1 MALFPKRLRDL
12 FTRVR
17 YGAIELTN
25 KRYEKVTGH
34 VLELGQNIQELTN
47 EKLKHRSAKLKRQI
61 ATHQSDRHLA
71 QFFALVR
78 EVAYRTVAMRPYEVQ
93 VVAGLALN
101 QAKMVE
107 MQTGEGK
114 TLAAVAPVCWHA
126 IAGCGAHVLTF
137 NDYLAKRDATWMGPI
152 YEFMGFRVGFIM
164 QGMPAEQRQAAY
176 DCDITYATA
185 KEVGFDY
192 LRDQLCTDVSNQV
205 QRGFHFAIVDEADS
219 ILIDEARIPLVIAGQ
234 DQEEIEDLPQYAELI
249 RQMNSRS
256 HFSIQPGMRNV
267 SFRDSG
273 INWLQ
278 QKLRCGDLHEE
289 SNVDLCT
296 RLNLALQ
303 AEKLLKR
310 DVDYIVR
317 EGRAELIDEFT
328 GRIAENRRWPYGL
341 QAAIEAKENLA
352 IQPQGRILK
361 TITLQHFLE
370 QYQVLSG
377 MTGTAQSAATEVND
391 FYQLKTVV
399 ISPNRPCIRID
410 HEDVV
415 FANKRDKHAAL
426 VAEISRQHATGRPI
440 LVGTSSVEESQLLAG
455 LLRQANVRCNTL
467 NAKNDQAEAEIVA
480 DAGALSAV
488 TISTN
493 MAGRGTDIQ
502 LGGHEGNDRH
512 HVVAQGGLY
521 VIGTNRHESRRI
533 DDQLRGRA
541 GRQGD
546 PGESRFFV
554 SAEDDL
560 LSRCE
565 AGQLEIDM
573 TQFESGKPIADPRV
587 GKRIARI
594 QRFIESESLEIRRT
608 LRSYSKCT
616 EQHRKLMQRQ
626 RQEILEGCGRNSLL
640 FQADRSLYDRLVQRY
655 GQQLVHDAEQSVAI
669 HHIDDCWA
677 DHLQMCSEVRNG
689 IYLASM
695 GGLNA
700 LDEFNKQVNAS
711 FRGYN
716 QRVSERVANSFLQAR
731 ISDDGIDM
739 GREGLVGPSSTWTYM
754 INDNPMGEV
763 MDRLTRGLKRA
774 VRHIMTD
781 K

>member
-1 MALFPKRLRDL
+1 MALFPKRLQNL

-25 KRYEKVTGH
+25 KRYEKITGQ
-34 VLELGQNIQELTN
+34 VLEIGQDIQELSN
-47 EKLKHRSAKLKRQI
+47 EELKHRSAVLKQQI
-61 ATHQSDRHLA
+61 ATSQPDRKPA
-71 QFFALVR
+71 EFFALVR

-93 VVAGLALN
+93 LVAGLALN
-101 QAKMVE
+101 QGRMVE

-126 IAGCGAHVLTF
+126 IAGRGAHVLTF
-137 NDYLAKRDATWMGPI
+137 NDYLAKRDAQWMGPI
-152 YEFMGFRVGFIM
+152 YEFLGFRVGYVT

-176 DCDITYATA
+176 DCDITYVTA

-192 LRDQLCTDVSNQV
+192 LRDQLCTDVADQV
-205 QRGFHFAIVDEADS
+205 QRGFYFAIVDEADS
-219 ILIDEARIPLVIAGQ
+219 MLIDEARIPLVIAGE
-234 DQEEIEDLPQYAELI
+234 DHEENEDLPRYAELI

-267 SFRDSG
+267 SFREAG

-278 QKLRCGDLHEE
+278 KTLRCGVLHEE
-289 SNVDLCT
+289 SNVDLLT

-317 EGRAELIDEFT
+317 EGRVELIDEFT
-328 GRIAENRRWPYGL
+328 GRVAENRRWPYGL
-341 QAAIEAKENLA
+341 QAAIEAKEKLA

-391 FYQLKTVV
+391 FYGLKTVV
-399 ISPNRPCIRID
+399 IPPNRPCIRID
-410 HEDVV
+410 QDDVV
-415 FANKRDKHAAL
+415 FANKRDKYARL
-426 VAEISRQHATGRPI
+426 VAEIARQHATGRPI
-440 LVGTSSVEESQLLAG
+440 LVGTSSVEESQLLAD
-455 LLRQANVRCNTL
+455 LLRPANIRSNVL

-502 LGGHEGNDRH
+502 LGGHEGNDRDR
-512 HVVAQGGLY
+512 VVELGGLY

-554 SAEDDL
+554 SGEDDL

-565 AGQLEIDM
+565 VGQLDIDM
-573 TQFESGKPIADPRV
+573 TQFESGKPLADPRV

-594 QRFIESESLEIRRT
+594 QRFIESESSEIRRT
-608 LRSYSKCT
+608 LRNYSTCT

-626 RQEILEGCGRNSLL
+626 RQQILDGSAPTSLL
-640 FQADRSLYDRLVQRY
+640 AQANQSLYDTLVQRY
-655 GQQLVHDAEQSVAI
+655 GQQLVHDAERTVAV

-677 DHLQMCSEVRNG
+677 DHLQVCSEVRNG

-716 QRVSERVANSFLQAR
+716 DQVSEKVANSFRQVR
-731 ISDDGIDM
+731 ISGDEIDM
-739 GREGLVGPSSTWTYM
+739 DQEGLVGPSSTWTYM

-763 MDRLTRGLKRA
+763 IDRLTRGIKRA
-774 VRHIMTD
+774 VRRTMTD
-781 K
+781 Y

>member
-1 MALFPKRLRDL
+1 MALFPKRLRNL

-25 KRYEKVTGH
+25 KRYEKTAGQ
-34 VLELGQNIQELTN
+34 VLELCRDIQELSN
-47 EKLKHRSAKLKRQI
+47 EELKHRSAELKQQI
-61 ATHQSDRHLA
+61 ATSKSVHNLA
-71 QFFALVR
+71 EFFAVIR
-78 EVAYRTVAMRPYEVQ
+78 EVAHRAVAMRPYEVQ

-101 QAKMVE
+101 QGKMVE

-126 IAGCGAHVLTF
+126 IAGRGAHVLTF
-137 NDYLAKRDATWMGPI
+137 NDYLAKRDAQWMGPI
-152 YEFMGFRVGFIM
+152 YEFLGFRVGYVT
-164 QGMPAEQRQAAY
+164 QGMPAKQRRAAY
-176 DCDITYATA
+176 DCDITYVTA

-192 LRDQLCTDVSNQV
+192 LRDQLCTDVADQV

-219 ILIDEARIPLVIAGQ
+219 MLIDEARIPLVIAGE
-234 DQEEIEDLPQYAELI
+234 DHEENEDLRQHAELI
-249 RQMNSRS
+249 RKMNSRS

-267 SFRDSG
+267 SFSDSG

-278 QKLRCGDLHEE
+278 LTLRCGDLHEE
-289 SNVDLCT
+289 PNVHLLT

-317 EGRAELIDEFT
+317 DGRAELIDEFT
-328 GRIAENRRWPYGL
+328 GRVAENRRWPYGL

-370 QYQVLSG
+370 QYHVLSG

-391 FYQLKTVV
+391 FYGLKTVV
-399 ISPNRPCIRID
+399 IPPNRRCIRID
-410 HEDVV
+410 QEDVV
-415 FANKRDKHAAL
+415 FKNKRDKHASV
-426 VAEISRQHATGRPI
+426 VAEIARQHTTGRPI
-440 LVGTSSVEESQLLAG
+440 LVGTSSVEESQLLAN
-455 LLRQANVRCNTL
+455 LLRPANIRCNVL

-502 LGGHEGNDRH
+502 LGGHEGSDRDR
-512 HVVAQGGLY
+512 VVELGGLY

-554 SAEDDL
+554 SGEDDL

-565 AGQLEIDM
+565 IGQLDIDM
-573 TQFESGKPIADPRV
+573 RQFESGKPLADPRV

-594 QRFIESESLEIRRT
+594 QRFIESESSEIRRT

-616 EQHRKLMQRQ
+616 EQHRKLMQQQRQ
-626 RQEILEGCGRNSLL
+626 RILDGSERTSLL
-640 FQADRSLYDRLVQRY
+640 AQADQSLYDTLVQRY
-655 GQQLVHDAEQSVAI
+655 GQQVVHDAERTVAI

-677 DHLQMCSEVRNG
+677 DHLQVCSEVRNS

-716 QRVSERVANSFLQAR
+716 QRVSEKVANSFRHAR
-731 ISDDGIDM
+731 IFDDGIDM
-739 GREGLVGPSSTWTYM
+739 EQEGLVGPSSTWTYM

-763 MDRLTRGLKRA
+763 MDRLTRGLKKA
-774 VRHIMTD
+774 VSRRM
-781 K
+781 